1 MCLVLKNGVCLSLCR
16 SARNIS
22 ASWVVSLT
30 CLCFAG
36 YCKKCKTYYVL
47 WKSRLALC
55 SFNVVPYCIVKINV
69 PDISFITPIR
79 WSNGLMCRSFSS
91 RILKGKHWLLSSA
104 LVLSS
109 TQGAIRDSAEQH
121 TMLSW
126 GCVRALKSISCLQIL
141 HLTCDRVSKR
151 S

>member
-1 MCLVLKNGVCLSLCR
+1 MVLKDGVCLSLCG

-30 CLCFAG
+30 CLCLAG
-36 YCKKCKTYYVL
+36 YCKKCKTYNVL
-47 WKSRLALC
+47 LKTRLALC

-79 WSNGLMCRSFSS
+79 RSNGLMCRSFSS
-91 RILKGKHWLLSSA
+91 RMLKGKHQLLSSA
-104 LVLSS
+104 PVLSS

-121 TMLSW
+121 MMLSW
-126 GCVRALKSISCLQIL
+126 GCDRALKSISRLRIL
-141 HLTCDRVSKR
+141 HLVCYRASKR